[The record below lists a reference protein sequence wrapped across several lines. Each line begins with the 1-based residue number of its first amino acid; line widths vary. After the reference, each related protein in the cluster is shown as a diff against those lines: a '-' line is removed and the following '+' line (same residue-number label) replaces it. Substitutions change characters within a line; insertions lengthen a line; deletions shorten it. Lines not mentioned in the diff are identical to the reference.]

1 MQLIIVE
8 SPSKA
13 KTIEKYL
20 GGKYKVDA
28 SGGHVRDLPEKRL
41 GVNVAKNYQPNY
53 VVPADKKAVI
63 KRLKEKVE
71 KADKVYLATDP
82 DREGEAISWHLKE
95 VLGLGDDARRIEF
108 NEISEKAIRHA
119 LENPRG
125 INYNLVDSQ
134 QARRVL
140 DRLVGYKLSPF
151 LCKRIKSGLSAGRVQ
166 SVALRLIVDKE
177 REIQAFVPAEYW
189 VVTAEFDAGGK
200 KFRAMLSEKDGKK
213 FRPSCEAE
221 ASAAEAATLSGDVCI
236 KDVKKTVAKSHAPAP
251 FTTSTMQQDASSKL
265 NMSSPVCMQV
275 AQHLYEGVET
285 DGGHVA
291 LVTYI
296 RTDSVRVSQDAVIQA
311 RNFIAGKYGEKF
323 VPEKPNYY
331 KSKKNAQDAHE
342 AIRPI
347 DLALTPEKAK
357 TFLDRNHYN
366 LYKLIYDRFVASQMS
381 EAEYGVTSVAVAAG
395 EYTYRASGRTTLFK
409 GFTAVYDDFRN
420 IEDEDGEGA
429 NSVIPDVAAG
439 DKAVATE
446 VEKEKKFTKP
456 PTRYTE
462 ATLVRTMEEKGIGRP
477 STYATIISVLQK
489 RKYTQKEGKCLKPA
503 DVAFKMTDMLVK
515 YFPDVMDVS
524 FTANMEDRLDGIENG
539 GYTWQSVIDGF
550 YPEFAEK
557 LAKATSD
564 GDEPTGETCEKCG
577 APMVRRNGR
586 YGKFI
591 CCSNYPTCDNR
602 KSENEE
608 VSDEIC
614 DKCGVP
620 MVYKNGRY
628 GKFLACSNYPT
639 CKNIK
644 SLDQVV
650 SDEKCE
656 KCGGDM
662 VVRTG
667 KYGKYLQCV
676 NCKETRSITEKAGVC
691 PVCGKPAQKMV
702 SKKGKVFY
710 GCSGYP
716 DCNFM
721 SWDLPLGE
729 KCPKCG
735 SYMVLAKDGKTKKCS
750 SKECGYVVKP
760 EKEDKKTDK

>member
-41 GVNVAKNYQPNY
+41 GVNVTKNYAPNY
-53 VVPADKKAVI
+53 VVTADKKAVI
-63 KRLKEKVE
+63 KRLKEKSE
-71 KADKVYLATDP
+71 KAEKVYLATDP

-95 VLGLGDDARRIEF
+95 VLGLGDNAQRIEF

-119 LENPRG
+119 LENPRD

-166 SVALRLIVDKE
+166 SVALRLIVDRE
-177 REIQAFVPAEYW
+177 REILAFVPSEYW
-189 VVTAEFDAGGK
+189 NVTAKFGVGK
-200 KFRAMLSEKDGKK
+200 ATINALLVSKDGKK
-213 FRPSCEAE
+213 YKPSNEEDAIRAE
-221 ASAAEAATLSGDVCI
+221 ETI
-236 KDVKKTVAKSHAPAP
+236 KNSETVVGKVKRAVVKSHAPAP
-251 FTTSTMQQDASSKL
+251 FTTSTMQQDASVKL

-275 AQHLYEGVET
+275 AQHLYEGMET
-285 DGGHVA
+285 TEGHLA

-296 RTDSVRVSQDAVIQA
+296 RTDSVRVSLDAQA
-311 RNFIAGKYGEKF
+311 RAREFIREKYGDEY
-323 VPEKPNYY
+323 VPQKPNFY

-347 DLALTPEKAK
+347 DLSVTPEKAK
-357 TFLDRNHYN
+357 TFLDKNHYN

-381 EAEYGVTSVAVAAG
+381 EAEYEETSVTFDCG
-395 EYTYRASGRTTLFK
+395 EYGLKTSGKVVNFK
-409 GFTAVYDDFRN
+409 GFTAVYADFRVG
-420 IEDEDGEGA
+420 DEDDGDEVSSAFPDISEGQSA
-429 NSVIPDVAAG
+429 KAKDV
-439 DKAVATE
+439 K
-446 VEKEKKFTKP
+446 KERKFTKP
-456 PTRYTE
+456 PTRYNE
-462 ATLVRTMEEKGIGRP
+462 ATLVKTMEEKGIGRP

-489 RKYTQKEGKCLKPA
+489 RKYTQKENKYLKPTEI
-503 DVAFKMTDMLVK
+503 AFSMTDMLVK

-539 GYTWQSVIDGF
+539 GYSWQSVIDGF

-557 LAKATSD
+557 LSKATSD
-564 GDEPTGETCEKCG
+564 GDEETDILCDKCG
-577 APMVRRNGR
+577 APMIR
-586 YGKFI
+586 
-591 CCSNYPTCDNR
+591 
-602 KSENEE
+602 
-608 VSDEIC
+608 
-614 DKCGVP
+614 
-620 MVYKNGRY
+620 KNGRY
-628 GKFLACSNYPT
+628 GKFLACSRYPE
-639 CKNIK
+639 CSNIK
-644 SLDQVV
+644 SENEEKSDEVCEKCGAPMVYKNGKYGKFLACSRYPECSNVRPLDQV
-650 SDEKCE
+650 SGQEKCE
-656 KCGGDM
+656 KCGGDT
-662 VVRTG
+662 VIKNGR
-667 KYGKYLQCV
+667 YGKYLQCLSC
-676 NCKETRSITEKAGVC
+676 NFTKSITEKVGVC
-691 PVCGKPAQKMV
+691 PICGKPAQKMT
-702 SKKGKVFY
+702 SKRGKVFY

-729 KCPKCG
+729 KCQKCG

-750 SKECGYVVKP
+750 SKECGLIIKQP
-760 EKEDKKTDK
+760 KESKDE

>member
-28 SGGHVRDLPEKRL
+28 SGGHVRDLPEKHL
-41 GVNVAKNYQPNY
+41 GVNVAKNYAPNY
-53 VVPADKKAVI
+53 VIPADKKAVI
-63 KRLKEKVE
+63 ARLKDKAE

-95 VLGLGDDARRIEF
+95 VLGLGDNAQRIEF
-108 NEISEKAIRHA
+108 NEISEKAIRRA

-166 SVALRLIVDKE
+166 SVALRLIVDRE
-177 REIQAFVPAEYW
+177 REIQAFVPSEYW
-189 VVTAEFDAGGK
+189 VVTAEFDV
-200 KFRAMLSEKDGKK
+200 DGKK
-213 FRPSCEAE
+213 FTATLAEKNGKKFKPSREAE
-221 ASAAEAATLSGDVCI
+221 ADAARLAALNGKSVVTG
-236 KDVKKTVAKSHAPAP
+236 VKKAVAKSRPLAP
-251 FTTSTMQQDASSKL
+251 FTTSTMQQDASAKL

-285 DGGHVA
+285 DNGHVA

-296 RTDSVRVSQDAVIQA
+296 RTDSVRVSQDATRAA
-311 RNFIAGKYGEKF
+311 REFIADKYGAEY
-323 VPEKPNYY
+323 VPSKPNFY

-347 DLALTPEKAK
+347 DLSVTPEKAK
-357 TFLDRNHYN
+357 KFLDKNHYN
-366 LYKLIYDRFVASQMS
+366 LYKLIYDRFIASQMS
-381 EAEYGVTSVAVAAG
+381 DAEYAVTSVSVGAG
-395 EYTYRASGRTTLFK
+395 EYVFKASGKAVLFK
-409 GFTAVYDDFRN
+409 GFTAVYDDYRAA
-420 IEDEDGEGA
+420 EDEEMGSTDA
-429 NSVIPDVAAG
+429 VIPDVDEG
-439 DKAVATE
+439 DEATAVD
-446 VEKEKKFTKP
+446 VKKEQKFTKP

-462 ATLVRTMEEKGIGRP
+462 ATLVRAMEEKGIGRP
-477 STYATIISVLQK
+477 STYATIISTLQK
-489 RKYTQKEGKCLKPA
+489 RKYTQKEGKSLKPA
-503 DVAFKMTDMLVK
+503 EVAFSMTDMLEK

-550 YPEFAEK
+550 YPDFKKK
-557 LAKATSD
+557 LDEATAD
-564 GDEPTGETCEKCG
+564 GDEPTEFVCEKCG
-577 APMVRRNGR
+577 APVVRR
-586 YGKFI
+586 
-591 CCSNYPTCDNR
+591 S
-602 KSENEE
+602 
-608 VSDEIC
+608 
-614 DKCGVP
+614 
-620 MVYKNGRY
+620 GRY
-628 GKFLACSNYPT
+628 GKFLACSNYPACKYIKSENEEVSDEVCDKCGAPMVYKSGRYGKFLACSNYPA

-650 SDEKCE
+650 SGEKCE
-656 KCGGDM
+656 KCGGNM
-662 VVRTG
+662 VLRTG
-667 KYGKYLQCV
+667 RYGKYLQCV
-676 NCKETRSITEKAGVC
+676 DCKETRSQTEKVGVC
-691 PVCGKPAQKMV
+691 PICGKPAQKMV
-702 SKKGKVFY
+702 SKKGKIFY

-716 DCNFM
+716 DCNFL
-721 SWDLPLGE
+721 SWDMPLSE

-735 SYMVLAKDGKTKKCS
+735 SYMTLAKDGKTKKCS
-750 SKECGYVVKP
+750 SKECGYTVKP
-760 EKEDKKTDK
+760 EKEGKQDK

>member
-1 MQLIIVE
+1 
-8 SPSKA
+8 
-13 KTIEKYL
+13 
-20 GGKYKVDA
+20 
-28 SGGHVRDLPEKRL
+28 
-41 GVNVAKNYQPNY
+41 
-53 VVPADKKAVI
+53 
-63 KRLKEKVE
+63 
-71 KADKVYLATDP
+71 
-82 DREGEAISWHLKE
+82 
-95 VLGLGDDARRIEF
+95 
-108 NEISEKAIRHA
+108 
-119 LENPRG
+119 
-125 INYNLVDSQ
+125 
-134 QARRVL
+134 
-140 DRLVGYKLSPF
+140 
-151 LCKRIKSGLSAGRVQ
+151 
-166 SVALRLIVDKE
+166 
-177 REIQAFVPAEYW
+177 
-189 VVTAEFDAGGK
+189 
-200 KFRAMLSEKDGKK
+200 
-213 FRPSCEAE
+213 
-221 ASAAEAATLSGDVCI
+221 
-236 KDVKKTVAKSHAPAP
+236 
-251 FTTSTMQQDASSKL
+251 
-265 NMSSPVCMQV
+265 
-275 AQHLYEGVET
+275 
-285 DGGHVA
+285 
-291 LVTYI
+291 
-296 RTDSVRVSQDAVIQA
+296 
-311 RNFIAGKYGEKF
+311 
-323 VPEKPNYY
+323 
-331 KSKKNAQDAHE
+331 
-342 AIRPI
+342 
-347 DLALTPEKAK
+347 
-357 TFLDRNHYN
+357 
-366 LYKLIYDRFVASQMS
+366 
-381 EAEYGVTSVAVAAG
+381 
-395 EYTYRASGRTTLFK
+395 
-409 GFTAVYDDFRN
+409 
-420 IEDEDGEGA
+420 
-429 NSVIPDVAAG
+429 
-439 DKAVATE
+439 
-446 VEKEKKFTKP
+446 
-456 PTRYTE
+456 
-462 ATLVRTMEEKGIGRP
+462 MEEKGIGRP

-614 DKCGVP
+614 DKCGAP

>member
-28 SGGHVRDLPEKRL
+28 SGGHVRDLPEKRM
-41 GVNVAKNYQPNY
+41 GVNVSKDFAPNY
-53 VVPADKKAVI
+53 VIPADKKAVI
-63 KRLKEKVE
+63 KRLQEKVD

-95 VLGLGDDARRIEF
+95 VLGLGDDAQRIEF

-119 LENPRG
+119 LENPRT
-125 INYNLVDSQ
+125 INYKLVDSQ
-134 QARRVL
+134 QARRIL
-140 DRLVGYKLSPF
+140 DRLVGYKLSPL
-151 LCKRIKSGLSAGRVQ
+151 LCKRIKNGLSAGRVQ
-166 SVALRLIVDKE
+166 SVALRIIVDKE
-177 REIQAFVPAEYW
+177 REIEAFVPSEYW
-189 VVTAEFDAGGK
+189 LVSAEFNVNGK
-200 KFRAMLSEKDGKK
+200 KFRALLVEKNGKK
-213 FRPSCEAE
+213 YKPTCEAE
-221 ASAAEAATLSGDVCI
+221 AKEAERITLSSAVTV
-236 KDVKKTVAKSHAPAP
+236 KDVKTSVAKSPAPAP

-285 DGGHVA
+285 ENGHVA

-296 RTDSVRVSQDAVIQA
+296 RTDSVRVSKDAQNAA
-311 RNFIAGKYGEKF
+311 RAYIAEKYGDGY
-323 VPEKPNYY
+323 VPEKPNYF
-331 KSKKNAQDAHE
+331 KTKKNAQDAHE

-347 DLALTPEKAK
+347 DLSLTPEKAK

-366 LYKLIYDRFVASQMS
+366 LYKLIYERFVASQMS
-381 EAEYGVTSVAVAAG
+381 AAEYGVTSVAVEAG
-395 EYTYRASGRTTLFK
+395 EYTYKASGRTTLFK
-409 GFTAVYDDFRN
+409 GFTAVYADFRTEA
-420 IEDEDGEGA
+420 EDDESMA
-429 NSVIPDVAAG
+429 AVIP
-439 DKAVATE
+439 E
-446 VEKEKKFTKP
+446 VEKGDAATASDVKKEQKFTKP

-462 ATLVRTMEEKGIGRP
+462 ATLVKAMEEKGIGRP
-477 STYATIISVLQK
+477 STYATIISTLQK

-503 DVAFKMTDMLVK
+503 AVAFEMTDTLVK

-539 GYTWQSVIDGF
+539 DYTWQSVLEGF
-550 YPEFAEK
+550 YPHFVEELNVA
-557 LAKATSD
+557 ASD
-564 GDEPTGETCEKCG
+564 DDEQTDIVCRKCG
-577 APMVRRNGR
+577 EANMIKRSGR
-586 YGKFI
+586 YGKYLVCPKCKAI
-591 CCSNYPTCDNR
+591 ESLDVE
-602 KSENEE
+602 S
-608 VSDEIC
+608 SDEIC
-614 DKCGVP
+614 DKCGAP

-644 SLDQVV
+644 SLDQTV
-650 SDEKCE
+650 STEKCE

-676 NCKETRSITEKAGVC
+676 NCKETKSMTEKAGVC

-721 SWDLPLGE
+721 SWDMPLGE

-760 EKEDKKTDK
+760 EKEDKKPTDER

>member
-41 GVNVAKNYQPNY
+41 GVNVTKNYQPNY

-63 KRLKEKVE
+63 KRLKEKSE

-95 VLGLGDDARRIEF
+95 VLGLGDGAQRIEF

-125 INYNLVDSQ
+125 IDYNLVDSQ

-166 SVALRLIVDKE
+166 SVALRLIVDRE
-177 REIQAFVPAEYW
+177 REIAAFVPEEYW
-189 VVTAEFDAGGK
+189 NVTA
-200 KFRAMLSEKDGKK
+200 KFSVGRAVINALLVEKDGKK
-213 FRPSCEAE
+213 FKPASEAE
-221 ASAAEAATLSGDVCI
+221 AVVAEEVIRSANSVVS
-236 KDVKKTVAKSHAPAP
+236 DVKRTITKSHAPAP

-285 DGGHVA
+285 AEGHIA

-296 RTDSVRVSQDAVIQA
+296 RTDSVRVSAEAQA
-311 RNFIAGKYGEKF
+311 AARKFIAEKYGDEY
-323 VPEKPNYY
+323 VPAKPNFY

-347 DLALTPEKAK
+347 DLSLTPEKAK
-357 TFLDRNHYN
+357 TFLDRNHYH
-366 LYKLIYDRFVASQMS
+366 LYKLIYERFVASQMT
-381 EAEYGVTSVAVAAG
+381 EAEYGVTTVDVSSG
-395 EYTYRASGRTTLFK
+395 EYTLRASGRVVNFK
-409 GFTAVYDDFRN
+409 GFTAVYDDFRTASAD
-420 IEDEDGEGA
+420 DESEVSSAFPSLEGGEKA
-429 NSVIPDVAAG
+429 IAKDV
-439 DKAVATE
+439 K
-446 VEKEKKFTKP
+446 KEQKFTKP

-462 ATLVRTMEEKGIGRP
+462 ATLVKTMEEKGIGRP

-489 RKYTQKEGKCLKPA
+489 RKYTQKEGKYLKPA
-503 DVAFKMTDMLVK
+503 EIAFAMTDMLVK

-539 GYTWQSVIDGF
+539 GYSWQSVIDGF

-564 GDEPTGETCEKCG
+564 GDELTDIKCDKCG
-577 APMVRRNGR
+577 APM
-586 YGKFI
+586 I
-591 CCSNYPTCDNR
+591 R
-602 KSENEE
+602 KS
-608 VSDEIC
+608 
-614 DKCGVP
+614 
-620 MVYKNGRY
+620 GRY
-628 GKFLACSNYPT
+628 GKFLACSRYPE
-639 CKNIK
+639 CSNIK
-644 SLDQVV
+644 SENEEESDEICEKCGAPMVYKNGKYGKFLACSRYPECSNVKPLDQTAT
-650 SDEKCE
+650 DEKCE

-662 VVRTG
+662 VLKNGRF
-667 KYGKYLQCV
+667 GKYLQCL
-676 NCKETRSITEKAGVC
+676 NCKATRSVTEKAGVC
-691 PVCGKPAQKMV
+691 PICGKPAQKMT
-702 SKKGKVFY
+702 SKRGKVFY

-721 SWDLPLGE
+721 SWDLPLAE

-750 SKECGYVVKP
+750 SKECGYVIKP
-760 EKEDKKTDK
+760 EKEKKDEKK